1 MNLITFPNNGPN
13 IFVLKCNHWAFSI
26 LKAQLKLALPLNY
39 KCDEVQNCEQCQ
51 PRLYTEGSV
60 IKGMGK
66 ILVGQIGE
74 KNLGEKIYSS
84 RKFKKSET
92 HPNLSSIVCQTL
104 C

>member
-1 MNLITFPNNGPN
+1 MDLITFPNNGPN

-26 LKAQLKLALPLNY
+26 LKAQLKLAVPLNY

-60 IKGMGK
+60 RKGPGK
-66 ILVGQIGE
+66 IFGRLDRREEPWGQI
-74 KNLGEKIYSS
+74 YAS

-92 HPNLSSIVCQTL
+92 HLNLSSIMCQTL
-104 C
+104 Y